1 MAEQDR
7 EHAELLERVNRELA
21 LFGHVT
27 TETAEALSYA
37 QTGIRNFK
45 GKMDAA
51 TGAVGALASAFGA
64 YNKAVYKGEHGAKA
78 FSEATDKMTEAAKYA
93 AVGLTLLMPGGVVMR
108 AVVGALGLLTVKLI
122 ETAGEVTKA
131 VGEQYDQ
138 VTDAFKG
145 IAKVGGAAGDGL
157 QGVFDSMQKL
167 GYGTER
173 AAEYIKLMSE
183 NAESFAQFGGTVAQG
198 RKQFEQTV
206 QSMKPFRDQLSVL
219 GIPPKEQSEAIA
231 AYVKQ
236 QRTLTMGT
244 KAQMDLS
251 GEAVMRYV
259 RETDMLT
266 RITGANRQ
274 EQEKLLEDAM
284 GEDVFQ
290 SMIYE
295 LESQGVEGQQK
306 AARLRESIVLAEK
319 TGGKE
324 FARGIRDSLSG
335 FVGVSGESQKV
346 FRATNGAVA
355 EYADT
360 LTTQN
365 LTQEQAIEA
374 YRKLARATGE
384 NYDAQIQGAQKLGK
398 GTEVFGS
405 TNFLK
410 VKQFGENAASGS
422 ALLAKSEQDAQERD
436 ELLKN
441 RAKLER
447 EQLDTQMAQQKLVN
461 LGLSAYAKTTA
472 TAAENVRK
480 LAEAAL
486 EAAKAL
492 TGKKAD
498 AEAKKTQTLT
508 QATQRHEATTETAA
522 QAADKARAVAADKSA
537 TAEQKKAAQEAADK
551 AAAESQQTARDQREA
566 QLREANRRREQRKAE
581 NAARVM
587 GKPAPAA
594 PAGGGG
600 GGASAAPASGGSG
613 GSSAGGG
620 APAAPAA
627 AAPSVP
633 SGGAPAAPAGGAAP
647 DYNQEGQNTGSGG
660 QEPKKRSGGDGVQGS
675 PRKSTEGAIFHHTG
689 GRSLSGAVSTLQA
702 RGLGYHYMI
711 DRDGKIVPFMADNAV
726 AYHAGPTDKNPK
738 VGNWNTLG
746 IAAVANN
753 NEDVTKEQM
762 TAAIKLNQDLSGK
775 FGYGSQNVF
784 GHGQVTSRKG
794 ADEGAALVNAIR
806 GGVKDTNPQAQHGGI
821 FSGPMSGYP
830 VTMHG
835 NEAVIPLKN
844 GAVPVSLDGGNRIEQ
859 IQAEFE
865 NMKRNVMSRDQDS
878 GSAMVNVAKEF
889 KQAFGENMESGMGK
903 SLKDLVDQNSALV
916 SMMTQMVQTQRET
929 NNIQTKMLRVAQN

>member
-7 EHAELLERVNRELA
+7 EHAELLERVNREMA

-37 QTGIRNFK
+37 QTGIRNFR

-51 TGAVGALASAFGA
+51 TGAVGALAEAFGA

-78 FSEATDKMTEAAKYA
+78 FSDATDKMTEAAKYA
-93 AVGLTLLMPGGVVMR
+93 AVALTLLTPGGVVMK
-108 AVVGALGLLTVKLI
+108 AVVGALGFFTVKLI
-122 ETAGEVTKA
+122 EAAGETTKA

-145 IAKVGGAAGDGL
+145 IAKVGAAAGDGL
-157 QGVFDSMQKL
+157 QGVFDSMMKL

-173 AAEYIKLMSE
+173 ASEYIKLMSE
-183 NAESFAQFGGTVAQG
+183 NAESFALFGGTVAQG

-219 GIPPKEQSEAIA
+219 GVPPKEQSEAIA
-231 AYVKQ
+231 AYVRQ
-236 QRTLTMGT
+236 QRLMTMGT

-251 GEAVMRYV
+251 SEAVLRYV
-259 RETDMLT
+259 KETDLLT

-295 LESQGVEGQQK
+295 LEQQGVEGQQK
-306 AARLRESIVLAEK
+306 AARLRESVVLAEK

-335 FVGVSGESQKV
+335 FIGVSGESQKV
-346 FRATNGAVA
+346 FRATNGAVVD
-355 EYADT
+355 YRDS
-360 LTTQN
+360 LVNQN

-374 YRKLARATGE
+374 FRKLAKATGE
-384 NYDAQIQGAQKLGK
+384 NYDAQIQGAQQLGK
-398 GTEVFGS
+398 GAEVFGS

-410 VKQFGENAASGS
+410 VKQFGENAASGA
-422 ALLAKSEQDAQERD
+422 ALLAKAEQTAQERD
-436 ELLKN
+436 ELLNK
-441 RAKLER
+441 RAVLER
-447 EQLDTQMAQQKLVN
+447 EQLDTQIAQQKLVN
-461 LGLSAYAKTTA
+461 IGLKTYATVTASAA
-472 TAAENVRK
+472 TANRQM
-480 LAEAAL
+480 AEAAL
-486 EAAKAL
+486 K
-492 TGKKAD
+492 
-498 AEAKKTQTLT
+498 
-508 QATQRHEATTETAA
+508 AA
-522 QAADKARAVAADKSA
+522 QALGKIAGSEPDSVDYGKDYDSAGTPDTKAIAASGGLAGQKDEYDRIKKLPEYER
-537 TAEQKKAAQEAADK
+537 TLAEIARYEKVFNEGNKLNEKQLKGFAERSKIAAQAVLDYQNSVGRAAP
-551 AAAESQQTARDQREA
+551 AAGGGGGGGGR
-566 QLREANRRREQRKAE
+566 
-581 NAARVM
+581 
-587 GKPAPAA
+587 APAA
-594 PAGGGG
+594 PAGGG
-600 GGASAAPASGGSG
+600 
-613 GSSAGGG
+613 SSAGGS

-627 AAPSVP
+627 ATPAVP
-633 SGGAPAAPAGGAAP
+633 SGGTAPAAPSGGPAP
-647 DYNQEGQNTGSGG
+647 DYNQEGQNTGGG
-660 QEPKKRSGGDGVQGS
+660 AQEPKKRSGGDGVQGS
-675 PRKSTEGAIFHHTG
+675 PRKSTEAAIFHHTG

-702 RGLGYHYMI
+702 RGLAYHYMI

-762 TAAIKLNQDLSGK
+762 AAAIKLNQDLSGK

-794 ADEGAALVNAIR
+794 ADEGTALVNAIR
-806 GGVKDTNPQAQHGGI
+806 SGVKDTNPQAQHGGI

-844 GAVPVSLDGGNRIEQ
+844 GAVPVSLDGGGRIEQ

-865 NMKRNVMSRDQDS
+865 NMKRNLMTRDQDAAP
-878 GSAMVNVAKEF
+878 GLEKIAKEF
-889 KQAFGENMESGMGK
+889 KQAFGENMESGMGQ
-903 SLKDLVDQNSALV
+903 SLKDLVDQNSALI
-916 SMMTQMVQTQRET
+916 SMMTQMVQTQKET